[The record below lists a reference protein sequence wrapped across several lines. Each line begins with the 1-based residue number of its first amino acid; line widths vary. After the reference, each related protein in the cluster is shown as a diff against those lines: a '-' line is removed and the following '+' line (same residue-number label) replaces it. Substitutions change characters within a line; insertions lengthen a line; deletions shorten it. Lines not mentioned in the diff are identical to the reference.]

1 MTTNFDIARV
11 AKALLG
17 APNSHLSGKTEWRYG
32 SRGSLS
38 VDLTKNVWHDHEA
51 NTGGGVLDLI
61 NRELGGDRADAQR
74 WHDYHFGAPHLD
86 RPGLGKPKSNGATH
100 QQAGRIVAT
109 YDYVD
114 ERGAVLFQVVRFEP
128 KDFRQRRPDG
138 EGGWIWNLDS
148 IQRTLYRLLELREA
162 VASDHVIFIVEGEK
176 DVESLRK
183 LNIVATTC
191 PGGANKWRP
200 EYNQFFAGADVV
212 VISDADEPGREH
224 AKNVAAQ
231 LAAFAKR
238 IRLIELPAKDA
249 SDWLLA
255 GGTAEKLWALVEET
269 SEWNG
274 ANKSGNSEKSET
286 DRQANNGTCSA
297 EQRRPKGKTSTF
309 LRLSAILPLATD
321 WLWLH
326 RIPRGAQIINTGL
339 PGTGKSQQLIDVVA
353 HVTTGTPWPD
363 GQPCPCGDAILLTA
377 EDQLATTV
385 KPRLMAAGANC
396 DRVFT
401 LPAIHLDA
409 KSSRAFLLTED
420 LDELDRRLVE
430 RPETLLVGI
439 DPVTAYMGAGKIDSH
454 KTADVR
460 GVLGPLA
467 ALAEKHNVAIYT
479 ITHPPKASTQAINAF
494 IGSQAF
500 IAAARVGYLTV
511 QEIDDERRPTGRS
524 LVTMVKTNFGPQMP
538 TLAYRLAQI
547 AVGDD
552 HRDGRTIIGSHVV
565 WERDPVIIT
574 ADQALAAA
582 AGKRKD
588 TGSTAKDD
596 GIEFLQVALGAGPR
610 SVRDLEAEAR
620 DAGLLPV
627 GQPISQCKPIR
638 AARDALGV
646 KVYQLKG
653 QKAGGWFCALPH
665 QMSTEWSDALQNE
678 RASDGVEGI

>member
-1 MTTNFDIARV
+1 VTTNVDIAQV

-17 APNSHLSGKTEWRYG
+17 APNQYLSGKTKWRYG
-32 SRGSLS
+32 THGSLS
-38 VDLTKNVWHDHEA
+38 VDVTKNVWHDHET
-51 NTGGGVLDLI
+51 NKGGGVLDLI
-61 NRELGGDRADAQR
+61 NRERGGDHAEALR
-74 WHDYHFGAPHLD
+74 WLNHRFGASYCD
-86 RPGLGKPKSNGATH
+86 GIDFTKINGASH
-100 QQAGRIVAT
+100 QQSSQIVET

-114 ERGAVLFQVVRFEP
+114 ELGTTAFQVVRYEP

-138 EGGWIWNLDS
+138 KGGWIWNLDG
-148 IQRTLYRLLELREA
+148 IRRAPYRLPELIEA
-162 VASDHVIFIVEGEK
+162 IANDRPVFVVEGEK
-176 DVESLRK
+176 DVENLREV
-183 LNIVATTC
+183 NIVATTC
-191 PGGANKWRP
+191 PGGANKWRL
-200 EYNQFFAGADVV
+200 EYNHLFAGADVV
-212 VISDADEPGREH
+212 VIADADEPGRKH
-224 AKNVAAQ
+224 AHSVATA
-231 LAAFAKR
+231 LSGVAKR
-238 IRLIELPAKDA
+238 IRLLELSAKDA
-249 SDWLLA
+249 SDWLAA
-255 GGTAEKLWALVEET
+255 GGTTEELWALVERT
-269 SEWNG
+269 AEWK
-274 ANKSGNSEKSET
+274 AADKSGSSGKAEHEQGVNH
-286 DRQANNGTCSA
+286 GTGSA
-297 EQRRPKGKTSTF
+297 EQRRPNGKTSTF
-309 LRLSAILPLATD
+309 LRLSTIPPLATD

-326 RIPRGAQIINTGL
+326 RIPRGAQTINTGL

-353 HVTTGTPWPD
+353 RVTTGTLWPD
-363 GQPCPCGDAILLTA
+363 GQHCPCGDAILLTA

-409 KSSRAFLLTED
+409 KTSRAFLLTDD

-511 QEIDDERRPTGRS
+511 QETDDEGRPTGRS
-524 LVTMVKTNFGPQMP
+524 LVTMVKTNVGPLMP

-547 AVGDD
+547 PVGDD

-565 WERDPVIIT
+565 WERDPVNVT
-574 ADQALAAA
+574 ADQALATA

-588 TGSTAKDD
+588 TGITAKAD
-596 GIEFLQVALGAGPR
+596 GIEFLRAALGAGPR

-627 GQPISQCKPIR
+627 AQPISQCKPIR
-638 AARDALGV
+638 AARDSLGI
-646 KVYQLKG
+646 KAYQQTG
-653 QKAGGWFCALPH
+653 QKAGGWYWAMPH
-665 QMSTEWSDALQNE
+665 QVPSERSDALQNE
-678 RASDGVEGI
+678 RASDMVEGI